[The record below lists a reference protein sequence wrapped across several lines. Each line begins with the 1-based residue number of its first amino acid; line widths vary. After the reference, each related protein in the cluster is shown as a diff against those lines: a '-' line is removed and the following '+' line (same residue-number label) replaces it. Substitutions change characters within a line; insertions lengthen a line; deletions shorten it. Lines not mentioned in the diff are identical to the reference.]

1 MKAVVGIAALLCFV
15 LQGCSDLGGPITDG
29 LPELN
34 ENVDGKTLSCGS
46 NQRLKLLLDSWIDAG
61 YLWDYALS
69 DSTVA
74 FVEGAVTYRSNNPG
88 VPGGLATATVII
100 RTGRSGN
107 CTISL
112 FEHQR
117 WMKDVSP
124 RKTVTFTI
132 VVQG

>member
-1 MKAVVGIAALLCFV
+1 MKAVLLIAALLCFV

-34 ENVDGKTLSCGS
+34 ETVNGTTLSYGS
-46 NQRLKLLLDSWIDAG
+46 NQRFKLLLDSWIDAG
-61 YLWDYALS
+61 YQWDYALS

-74 FVEGAVTYRSNNPG
+74 MVEGAVTYRSNNPG
-88 VPGGLATATVII
+88 VPGGLATAIVVV
-100 RTGRSGN
+100 RTGCSGD

-117 WMKDVSP
+117 WMKDVPP